1 MTLDEAYQRLGLEP
15 LDEHIH
21 KMLQE
26 NRRAGLELYRR
37 LGATTWMLVTACL
50 KMMDGK
56 DVLLIGAGHK
66 ETTRWLVEARGF
78 LRSLGAGSTVLD
90 ISGLR
95 FIFGS
100 KEHER
105 GSIQTRHSLG
115 ILEDPDRVIY
125 QDRDWAGRIQRRAQ
139 GPFAMIREI
148 RLIHGN
154 KVVLPNGLIF
164 NDQYLAYAEDNEF
177 LMAVTEER
185 ACELVLTEGVIPI
198 GFKPVAPELPSIR
211 GSFSLGG
218 VAGSTSAKT
227 WQQPA
232 QPSRDKKRGSRW

>member
-1 MTLDEAYQRLGLEP
+1 MTLDQAYHHLDLEP

-26 NRRAGLELYRR
+26 NRRAGQELYRR

-50 KMMDGK
+50 KMMDRK
-56 DVLLIGAGHK
+56 DVLLVGPNHK
-66 ETTRWLVEARGF
+66 ETTQWLAEARGF
-78 LRSLGAGSTVLD
+78 LRSLGAGSTVID

-95 FIFGS
+95 FIFGP
-100 KEHER
+100 KEHEM
-105 GSIQTRHSLG
+105 GSIQTSLRLG
-115 ILEDPDRVIY
+115 ESPDRVIY

-148 RLIHGN
+148 RLIHGD
-154 KVVLPNGLIF
+154 KVVLPDGLIF

-185 ACELVLTEGVIPI
+185 ACELVLTEGVTPI
-198 GFKPVAPELPSIR
+198 GFKPVAPELPFIR

-218 VAGSTSAKT
+218 AAGSTSAKT

-232 QPSRDKKRGSRW
+232 QSSRGKTKRSSRW